1 MGTTG
6 ARARACEGQT
16 DFSTA
21 RSSMIVC
28 GFPMLIG
35 VRPDAVASI
44 ATQLP
49 APGKVWPAVGSV
61 ESWLVE
67 MNMQARLDSIRQA
80 PEPEPDEPEL
90 EPALAAAASAG
101 RLRCASA

>member
-1 MGTTG
+1 
-6 ARARACEGQT
+6 
-16 DFSTA
+16 
-21 RSSMIVC
+21 MIVC

-49 APGKVWPAVGSV
+49 APGKVWPAVGRV

-67 MNMQARLDSIRQA
+67 MNMQARLDSTRQA
-80 PEPEPDEPEL
+80 PVPDPEPEL

-101 RLRCASA
+101 RLRCANA

>member
-1 MGTTG
+1 
-6 ARARACEGQT
+6 
-16 DFSTA
+16 
-21 RSSMIVC
+21 MIVC

-67 MNMQARLDSIRQA
+67 MNMQARLDSTRQA
-80 PEPEPDEPEL
+80 PEPEPEPQPKL